1 MVFQKWTHTLMASID
16 PRILAQAQKITA
28 KRAKTVIDH
37 IIKHGSISTEELKDI
52 YGYDHPPRA
61 ARDVREQG
69 IPLETIKVMGSN
81 GRSIGA
87 YIFGNPDDIQDNKL
101 GGRVIFSK
109 SFKQTLIN
117 RYGSKCAITLE
128 NYDAKYLQ
136 IDHRIP
142 YEVAGETSGTERSPE
157 HFMLLSASAQ
167 RQKSWECEHCQNLL
181 VSRKLNTC
189 RTCYWAYPEEY
200 THVALRQE
208 KRLDL
213 IFQGEEVQKLEEIKQ
228 QAQTEGLTLKEF
240 LMRDH

>member
-1 MVFQKWTHTLMASID
+1 MTSID
-16 PRILAQAQKITA
+16 PRILAQAKKITA

-37 IIKHGSISTEELKDI
+37 IIKYGSVSTEELKDI

-81 GRSIGA
+81 GRTIGA

-109 SFKQTLIN
+109 AFKEVLIT
-117 RYGSKCAITLE
+117 RYGSRCAITLE

-181 VSRKLNTC
+181 IDRDLNTC
-189 RTCYWAYPEEY
+189 QTCYWAYPENY

-213 IFQGEEVQKLEEIKQ
+213 IFKGDEVQKLEDIKQ
-228 QAQTEGLTLKEF
+228 QAQAEGLTLKDF
-240 LMRDH
+240 LMRGH

>member
-1 MVFQKWTHTLMASID
+1 MTSID
-16 PRILAQAQKITA
+16 PRILAHAQKITA
-28 KRAKTVIDH
+28 KRAKTVIEH
-37 IIKHGSISTEELKDI
+37 IIKYGSISTEELKNI

-109 SFKQTLIN
+109 AFKQKLIDK
-117 RYGSKCAITLE
+117 YGSKCAITLE
-128 NYDAKYLQ
+128 SYDSKYLQ

-167 RQKSWECEHCQNLL
+167 RQKSWECEHCTNLL
-181 VSRKLNTC
+181 VNRDLNTC
-189 RTCYWAYPEEY
+189 KTCYWAYPEEY
-200 THVALRQE
+200 THVALRHE
-208 KRLDL
+208 KRVDL
-213 IFQGEEVQKLEEIKQ
+213 VFQGEKEVRKLEEITQ
-228 QAQTEGLTLKEF
+228 QAQAEGLTLKEF
-240 LMRDH
+240 LIRGH

>member
-1 MVFQKWTHTLMASID
+1 MTSID

-37 IIKHGSISTEELKDI
+37 IIKYGSISTEELKDK

-81 GRSIGA
+81 GRTIGA
-87 YIFGNPDDIQDNKL
+87 YIFGNPDNIQDNKL

-109 SFKQTLIN
+109 SFKQTLIDK
-117 RYGSKCAITLE
+117 YGSRCAITLE
-128 NYDAKYLQ
+128 SYEAKYLQ

-167 RQKSWECEHCQNLL
+167 RQKSWECEHCSNLL
-181 VSRKLNTC
+181 KDRDLDICN
-189 RTCYWAYPEEY
+189 TCYWAYPEDY
-200 THVALRQE
+200 THVALRKE
-208 KRLDL
+208 KRIDL
-213 IFQGEEVQKLEEIKQ
+213 IFQDQEVEHFERIKQ
-228 QAQTEGLTLKEF
+228 QAEAEGLTLKEY
-240 LMRDH
+240 LTRHL